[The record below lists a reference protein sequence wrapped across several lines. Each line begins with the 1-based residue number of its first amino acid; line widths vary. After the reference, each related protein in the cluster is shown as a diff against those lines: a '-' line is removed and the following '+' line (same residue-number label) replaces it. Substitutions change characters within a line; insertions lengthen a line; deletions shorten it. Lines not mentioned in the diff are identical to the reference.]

1 MFTSATPYEQRVRD
15 EDCLSD
21 PYESAVILSE
31 ASWDLDTSLLHGT
44 CARRR

>member
-1 MFTSATPYEQRVRD
+1 MSTSATPYEQRVRD

-31 ASWDLDTSLLHGT
+31 ASWDLDTSPPHGT
-44 CARRR
+44 STRRR